1 MDKIRRFAFGLM
13 TQLVQFL
20 SVMLIVLEHVRQ
32 NRIALLGR
40 IRARA
45 MLMFVSIVLAYFVQ
59 FKANLY
65 YCRCFSPNNYA
76 SNQEVTIVLLAMGV

>member
-40 IRARA
+40 ILARA
-45 MLMFVSIVLAYFVQ
+45 MLMFVSMLMHSYPLTLIL
-59 FKANLY
+59 
-65 YCRCFSPNNYA
+65 S
-76 SNQEVTIVLLAMGV
+76 S